1 MAAGLT
7 PSMQILPCTRE
18 HVPGV
23 VALLAE
29 GGAPQVGSW
38 RDAADPD
45 ALARYLEDV
54 YLDNP
59 WHDPELPSLVCA
71 DGGRIDGFL
80 GVVARPMA
88 WRGGQ
93 AVRAATSSNFRI
105 RGGEGGRPRNPLI
118 AMRLLKRFFEGPQ
131 DLSVAN
137 GANPLSKKIWE
148 GCGGVSVPLCS
159 LDWFRP
165 IRPARALL
173 ELAAGERTKPWPRG
187 LRQLTDVADLVAG
200 SRLARRALRDD
211 RGAAPVLAELDPQ
224 SAVDWLAR
232 APGFDLTP
240 CYDAASFIW
249 LLEKCRAKAIGGRL
263 RAMAVSEP
271 QGRNLGWFVYY
282 QKRERVG
289 EVVQLVATEARLEVV
304 LRAAIA
310 DAAAEGLALLRGD
323 VDARDLQAYR
333 DALCLLN
340 TGRWML
346 VHSRRQAIVDSFM
359 RGSALFSGLDGERWI
374 GEFGRAP
381 I

>member
-1 MAAGLT
+1 
-7 PSMQILPCTRE
+7 MQILPCTKE
-18 HVPGV
+18 HLPGV
-23 VALLAE
+23 VELLADGE
-29 GGAPQVGSW
+29 GRGAPG
-38 RDAADPD
+38 D
-45 ALARYLEDV
+45 LARYLEEV

-71 DGGRIDGFL
+71 DASGRIDGFL

-88 WRGGQ
+88 LRGQ
-93 AVRAATSSNFRI
+93 PVRAAASSNFRV
-105 RGGEGGRPRNPLI
+105 RGGERGGPRNPLI

-148 GCGGVSVPLCS
+148 GCGGLSVPLYS
-159 LDWFRP
+159 LDWFRL
-165 IRPARALL
+165 IRPTRALL
-173 ELAAGERTKPWPRG
+173 ELAAGQRSRPWPRV
-187 LRQLTDVADLVAG
+187 LRRLSDAADLVAG
-200 SRLARRALRDD
+200 GRLARALRDD
-211 RGAAPVLAELDPQ
+211 RDATPVLADLDPRA
-224 SAVDWLAR
+224 AVDRLAR

-240 CYDAASFIW
+240 RYDAASFAW
-249 LLEKCRAKAIGGRL
+249 LLDRCGDKAIGHGL

-271 QGRNLGWFVYY
+271 QGRDLGWFVYY
-282 QKRERVG
+282 EKRERVA
-289 EVVQLVATEARLEVV
+289 EVVQLVATEGRLEAV

-310 DAAAEGLALLRGD
+310 DAAAQGLALLRGD

-374 GEFGRAP
+374 REFGRAP

>member
-1 MAAGLT
+1 
-7 PSMQILPCTRE
+7 MQILPCTKE
-18 HVPGV
+18 HIPGV
-23 VALLAE
+23 VALLGE
-29 GGAPQVGSW
+29 GAPQVGSG
-38 RDAADPD
+38 RDAAGPN

-59 WHDPELPSLVCA
+59 WFDPELPSLVCA
-71 DGGRIDGFL
+71 DGDGRIDGFL

-88 WRGGQ
+88 LRGGQ
-93 AVRAATSSNFRI
+93 AIRAAASSNFRV
-105 RGGEGGRPRNPLI
+105 RGGERGGPRNPLI

-165 IRPARALL
+165 IRPARGLL
-173 ELAAGERTKPWPRG
+173 ELAAGGRSKPWPRA
-187 LRQLTDVADLVAG
+187 LRRLSDVADVVAG
-200 SRLARRALRDD
+200 SRLALRALRDD
-211 RGAAPVLAELDPQ
+211 RGAEPVLATLDPQ
-224 SAVDWLAR
+224 TAVEHLAR
-232 APGFDLTP
+232 APGFDLVP
-240 CYDAASFIW
+240 RYDAASFAW
-249 LLEKCRAKAIGGRL
+249 LLDMCRRKALGGRL
-263 RAMAVSEP
+263 RAMAASEP
-271 QGRNLGWFVYY
+271 QGRDLGWFVYY
-282 QKRERVG
+282 EKRPRVG
-289 EVVQLVATEARLEVV
+289 EVVQLVAAEGRLEAV

-310 DAAAEGLALLRGD
+310 DAAAQGLALLRGD

-374 GEFGRAP
+374 REFGRAP

>member
-1 MAAGLT
+1 
-7 PSMQILPCTRE
+7 MQILPCTRD
-18 HVPGV
+18 HIAGV
-23 VALLAE
+23 VALLAD
-29 GGAPQVGSW
+29 GGE
-38 RDAADPD
+38 AADAD

-59 WHDPELPSLVCA
+59 WYDPELPSLVCT
-71 DGGRIDGFL
+71 DGGGRIDGFL
-80 GVVARPMA
+80 GVVARPMSL
-88 WRGGQ
+88 RGGQ
-93 AVRAATSSNFRI
+93 AVRAAASSNFRV
-105 RGGEGGRPRNPLI
+105 RGGEHGGPRNPLI

-159 LDWFRP
+159 LDWFRL
-165 IRPARALL
+165 IRPARGLL
-173 ELAAGERTKPWPRG
+173 ELAAGSRSRPWPRG
-187 LRQLTDVADLVAG
+187 LRPLSDAADLMG
-200 SRLARRALRDD
+200 GNRIARRAVADD
-211 RGAAPVLAELDPQ
+211 SGSAPVMAELDPQ
-224 SAVDWLAR
+224 SAVDWLAA
-232 APGFDLTP
+232 APGFDLIP
-240 CYDAASFIW
+240 RYDAASFAW
-249 LLEKCRAKAIGGRL
+249 LLERCRDKALGGRL

-271 QGRNLGWFVYY
+271 KGRDLGWFVYY
-282 QKRERVG
+282 EKRERVG
-289 EVVQLVATEARLEVV
+289 EVVQLVAAEGKLEAV
-304 LRAAIA
+304 LDAAIA
-310 DAAAEGLALLRGD
+310 DAAAQGLALLRGD

-374 GEFGRAP
+374 REFGRAP